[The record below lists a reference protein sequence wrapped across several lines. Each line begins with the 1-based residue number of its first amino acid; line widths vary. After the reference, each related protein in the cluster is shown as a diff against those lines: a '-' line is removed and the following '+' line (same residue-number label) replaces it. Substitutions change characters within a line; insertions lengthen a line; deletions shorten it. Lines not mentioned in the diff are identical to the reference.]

1 MNMWIK
7 KEKMPRQHSPALQ
20 RDLPLTKALSK
31 LSTLSFNFLNYKR
44 TIKVLLISIK
54 SLLCARQLSS
64 AFSLVLTHLILIT
77 TQEVGFI
84 IIYSLK
90 IRKLR
95 HRRLNQVTEP
105 WVEELRT
112 NQDRT
117 IPKPI
122 AWPDYLSQTTSRD
135 GYKIWSYF
143 LETLLLQSSHI
154 MGTKGSSSFL
164 DSFISKVDTC
174 TY

>member
-1 MNMWIK
+1 M
-7 KEKMPRQHSPALQ
+7 
-20 RDLPLTKALSK
+20 SK
-31 LSTLSFNFLNYKR
+31 LSTLSFNFLNYKK
-44 TIKVLLISIK
+44 TIKILLTSIK

-64 AFSLVLTHLILIT
+64 AFSLVLTHLILII
-77 TQEVGFI
+77 TQDVGFI

-105 WVEELRT
+105 CMEQLRT

-122 AWPDYLSQTTSRD
+122 AWSDYLSQTTSRI

-143 LETLLLQSSHI
+143 LEHLYCRALTSQALKDLVLS
-154 MGTKGSSSFL
+154 
-164 DSFISKVDTC
+164 
-174 TY
+174 

>member
-1 MNMWIK
+1 M
-7 KEKMPRQHSPALQ
+7 
-20 RDLPLTKALSK
+20 SK
-31 LSTLSFNFLNYKR
+31 LSTLSFNFLNYKK
-44 TIKVLLISIK
+44 TIKILLTSIK
-54 SLLCARQLSS
+54 SLLRARQLSS
-64 AFSLVLTHLILIT
+64 AFSLVLTHLILII
-77 TQEVGFI
+77 TQDIGFI

-105 WVEELRT
+105 CTEQLRT

-122 AWPDYLSQTTSRD
+122 AWSDYLSQTTSRD

-143 LETLLLQSSHI
+143 LETLRLQSSHI
-154 MGTKGSSSFL
+154 TGTKGSSSFL
-164 DSFISKVDTC
+164 DSFISKVH
-174 TY
+174 TYT